1 MAEPVVWPFPAV
13 APLVEELSW
22 KTEVL
27 ATRTGEQRIAVRAAP
42 RVTLTLTHRLDTA
55 GLARAVALARQTGAG
70 RWRVPLWA
78 EAVAVAGPVAATDME
93 ILVDT
98 TLADFAAP
106 GWAALAADGGD
117 AHPLEIAAVL
127 PDRLTLAA
135 PVGVDL
141 VRAIVMPA
149 REGIMT
155 APLAVT
161 RRRQGLAEVT
171 LRVLL
176 TEPGPTPAPLALLQ
190 HQGLDVLTAPS
201 VLRAPLAETL
211 GQSLAFIDNGAGPV
225 AVEPLRDLVERR
237 SEITLVDHGP
247 PARRARRAWLRGLG
261 GRQRAFW
268 LPTWGRELVP
278 TVSAG
283 AATPYLVVAPI
294 AETDVYTGRA
304 ILIDLPTGPVIRTV
318 TGFAFH
324 PFGHQL
330 NIAAA
335 QVPVPA
341 GTPVHVLLKVRPD
354 ADRIEMRHDAVRSE
368 TRFPVIEVPA

>member
-1 MAEPVVWPFPAV
+1 MAEPLVWAFPAV
-13 APLVEELSW
+13 APLVEEVSW

-27 ATRTGEQRIAVRAAP
+27 ATRTGEQRIALRSAT
-42 RVTLTLTHRLDTA
+42 RVTLTLTHRLDAA
-55 GLARAVALARQTGAG
+55 GLARAVALARQTSAG

-78 EAVAVAGPVAATDME
+78 EAVPVAGPVAANDME

-98 TLADFAAP
+98 GLADFVAP
-106 GWAALAADGGD
+106 GWAALAGDGGR
-117 AHPLEIAAVL
+117 ALLVEIAAVH
-127 PDRLTLAA
+127 PDRLMLAA
-135 PVGVDL
+135 PAGVDL
-141 VRAIVMPA
+141 ARSIVMPV
-149 REGIMT
+149 REGLMT

-161 RRRQGLAEVT
+161 RRRQGLAEVVM
-171 LRVLL
+171 RILL
-176 TEPGPTPAPLALLQ
+176 TEPGPAPTAPGLPQ
-190 HQGLDVLTAPS
+190 HQGLDVLTTPS

-211 GQSLAFIDNGAGPV
+211 GQSRAFIDNGAGPV
-225 AVEPLRDLVERR
+225 AVEPLRELIERR
-237 SEITLVDHGP
+237 SEVTLVDHGP
-247 PARRARRAWLRGLG
+247 AARRMRRAWLRGLG

-278 TVSAG
+278 TVYTG

-294 AETDVYTGRA
+294 AETDVYTGGS
-304 ILIDLPTGPVIRTV
+304 ILIDLPSGPVVRQV

-341 GTPVHVLLKVRPD
+341 GTPVHVLLKVRLD
-354 ADRIEMRHDAVRSE
+354 ADRIEMRHEAVRTE
-368 TRFPVIEVPA
+368 TRIPVIEVPA